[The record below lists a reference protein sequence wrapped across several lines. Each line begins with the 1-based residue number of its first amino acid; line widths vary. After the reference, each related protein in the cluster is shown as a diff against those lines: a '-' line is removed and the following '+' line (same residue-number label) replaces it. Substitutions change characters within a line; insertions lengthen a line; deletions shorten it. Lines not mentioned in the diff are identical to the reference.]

1 MCIRDRTAG
10 VAPGRAG
17 VIGGQPWALAEQ
29 LVAQGAVCVAGLV
42 AAATLQ
48 LGHHQIDEVGV
59 AFRGDDARQ
68 VETVQAGG
76 VDPGDQLLDVYKR
89 QARLVGRAG

>member
-1 MCIRDRTAG
+1 M
-10 VAPGRAG
+10 
-17 VIGGQPWALAEQ
+17 
-29 LVAQGAVCVAGLV
+29 AQGAVCVAGLV

-76 VDPGDQLLDVYKR
+76 VDPGDQLFGHLLGRADHQRVATAKGVLLQQTPVSYTHLDVYKR
-89 QARLVGRAG
+89 QG